1 MKAAVEAERTQ
12 NIQLASSG
20 TSTAEK
26 GILLSECDPLKKIG
40 GFGIFNHLRIR
51 SCGLRSKIMKI

>member
-26 GILLSECDPLKKIG
+26 GILLPECNLFKKDRWFWDFELFTDSE
-40 GFGIFNHLRIR
+40 LRINPP
-51 SCGLRSKIMKI
+51 I